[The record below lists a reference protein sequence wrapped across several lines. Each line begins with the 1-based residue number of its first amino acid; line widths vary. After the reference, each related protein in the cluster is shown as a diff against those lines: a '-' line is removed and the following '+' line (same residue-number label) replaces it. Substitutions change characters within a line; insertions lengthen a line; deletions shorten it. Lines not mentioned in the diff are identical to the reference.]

1 MTPTETLAIARALS
15 SEDHAYIGIRPA
27 DATPGTTAPAF
38 LLTDHTESS
47 FSYQLACARLYWP
60 ACRRW
65 ALIGSDQI
73 NQEHSDHMLNEFQA
87 GPPAPPGVPPTL
99 RTLTSPDVLTTFET

>member
-1 MTPTETLAIARALS
+1 MTPTQTRAIARALS

-38 LLTDHTESS
+38 LLTNHTEAS

-60 ACRRW
+60 ACTRW

-73 NQEHSDHMLNEFQA
+73 NQEHSDHMRNEFQP
-87 GPPAPPGVPPTL
+87 GEPAPPGVPPTL
-99 RTLTSPDVLTTFET
+99 RTLTSADVLITFET

>member
-1 MTPTETLAIARALS
+1 MTPTENSAIVHALS

-27 DATPGTTAPAF
+27 DATPATTAPAF
-38 LLTDHTESS
+38 VLTDHTEAS

-60 ACRRW
+60 GCTRW

-73 NQEHSDHMLNEFQA
+73 SQEHSDHMLNEFQP
-87 GPPAPPGVPPTL
+87 GEPAPPGVPPTL
-99 RTLTSPDVLTTFET
+99 RTLASAAVLTTFET